1 MVKGTVHQMYE
12 CCSKVLLHL
21 GRMLGVVFMVQRG
34 QIWPKNTKTCFDKM
48 YRVPFRSAT
57 RSFEKCHPFLSEVPP
72 VPFRCAPVPLRCA
85 PVPLR
90 CATRSFQKCPR
101 SFEMCPRSFEM
112 CHPFLSEVPP
122 VLLHVPSVLKIYRA
136 TRLLNSIH
144 TSHHTS
150 YIIHHFWVR
159 HAKCELG
166 LSSSEC
172 KTYIEF
178 QLFPDYIFI
187 YFEFFFR

>member
-1 MVKGTVHQMYE
+1 MYE
-12 CCSKVLLHL
+12 CCSEVLLHL
-21 GRMLGVVFMVQRG
+21 GRMLGIVFMVQRC

-57 RSFEKCHPFLSEVPP
+57 RSFEKCHLFLSEVPP
-72 VPFRCAPVPLRCA
+72 VPFRCA

-144 TSHHTS
+144 T
-150 YIIHHFWVR
+150 FDGR
-159 HAKCELG
+159 FL
-166 LSSSEC
+166 
-172 KTYIEF
+172 
-178 QLFPDYIFI
+178 
-187 YFEFFFR
+187 

>member
-1 MVKGTVHQMYE
+1 MRLFWSENVFGKLSSSRVGAGFDQIKGTVPQMYE
-12 CCSKVLLHL
+12 CCSKVLLHQ

-57 RSFEKCHPFLSEVPP
+57 RSFEKCHLFLSEVPP

-144 TSHHTS
+144 TFDGRS
-150 YIIHHFWVR
+150 
-159 HAKCELG
+159 L
-166 LSSSEC
+166 
-172 KTYIEF
+172 
-178 QLFPDYIFI
+178 
-187 YFEFFFR
+187 

>member
-1 MVKGTVHQMYE
+1 MYE
-12 CCSKVLLHL
+12 CCSEVLLHL

-90 CATRSFQKCPR
+90 CATRSFQKCHLSFYMCRRFSKFIGLQDFWTAFIHLMDVPFKNFWSFYDDHNVISMISFLLPACKYFHPCWFPFYSRDGAQQR
-101 SFEMCPRSFEM
+101 SREWAS
-112 CHPFLSEVPP
+112 
-122 VLLHVPSVLKIYRA
+122 
-136 TRLLNSIH
+136 
-144 TSHHTS
+144 
-150 YIIHHFWVR
+150 
-159 HAKCELG
+159 
-166 LSSSEC
+166 
-172 KTYIEF
+172 
-178 QLFPDYIFI
+178 
-187 YFEFFFR
+187 